1 MIVVSDTTAI
11 STLLQIGE
19 IELLKK
25 LFSNVAIPRKVF
37 DELRVLSKMGVD
49 VSPLLKAEWLEIRSP
64 NNSPLLS
71 LLNNLLDEG
80 EANAI
85 ALAVELKADLLIMDE
100 SEGRQVAGSMNLTYT
115 GLGGIFIRAKSAG
128 LIPSVEK
135 MLDTVAQKTSFYLSE
150 KARNII
156 LRAAAEAS

>member
-11 STLLQIGE
+11 STLLQMGE
-19 IELLKK
+19 IELLEK
-25 LFSNVAIPRKVF
+25 LFSNIVIPQKVF
-37 DELRVLSKMGVD
+37 DELLVLSRMGVD
-49 VSPLLKAEWLEIRSP
+49 VSLLLKAEWLEIRSP
-64 NNSPLLS
+64 GNSPLLS

-85 ALAVELKADLLIMDE
+85 ALAVELKSDLLIMDE

-115 GLGGIFIRAKSAG
+115 GLGGVFIRAKAAG
-128 LIPSVEK
+128 LIPSVKK

-150 KARNII
+150 KARTII
-156 LRAAAEAS
+156 LRAAGEAS

>member
-19 IELLKK
+19 IELLEK
-25 LFSNVAIPRKVF
+25 LFSNIVLPQKVF
-37 DELRVLSKMGVD
+37 DELLVLSKMDVD
-49 VSPLLKAEWLEIRSP
+49 VSPLQKAEWLEIRSP
-64 NNSPLLS
+64 VDSHLLS

-80 EANAI
+80 EASAI

-115 GLGGIFIRAKSAG
+115 GLGGHSYTGKGGCAHSKC
-128 LIPSVEK
+128 E
-135 MLDTVAQKTSFYLSE
+135 
-150 KARNII
+150 RN
-156 LRAAAEAS
+156 A